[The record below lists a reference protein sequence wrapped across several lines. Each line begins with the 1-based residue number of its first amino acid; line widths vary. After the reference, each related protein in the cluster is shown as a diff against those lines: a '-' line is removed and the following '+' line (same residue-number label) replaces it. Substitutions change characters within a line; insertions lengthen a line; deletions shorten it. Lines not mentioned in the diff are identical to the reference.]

1 MAKKYRSKKEQEAL
15 MLKIFKIGGIVL
27 AILLAVVILM
37 ASVLPKLSTS
47 YGFAYFKDPWDGG
60 SPFEAF
66 NTKKELFA
74 YSTAMKAI
82 EAHGMDFSQV
92 SYPYL
97 AVDLSTAEGEL
108 KEGLKGYF
116 TYWGEKNGK
125 EVLFATRDELIE
137 QGYMVSNSKYSQT
150 FTDGYILEFTEH
162 LWSEERDQ
170 LIIGYL
176 FHHASMDAR
185 GYTVTVDLEWNGWK
199 VNEEIATLTA

>member
-15 MLKIFKIGGIVL
+15 MLKIFKIGGMVL
-27 AILLAVVILM
+27 ALLLAVVILM
-37 ASVLPKLSTS
+37 ASVLPKLSNS

-74 YSTAMKAI
+74 YSTAIKAI
-82 EAHGMDFSQV
+82 EAKGMDFSQV
-92 SYPYL
+92 SYPYF
-97 AVDLSTAEGEL
+97 AVDLSNVEGDL

-125 EVLFATRDELIE
+125 KVLFATREELIE
-137 QGYMVSNSKYSQT
+137 QGLMTSVNSYSQT
-150 FTDGYILEFTEH
+150 FTEGYLLEFTDH
-162 LWSEERDQ
+162 LWNEERDQ
-170 LIIGYL
+170 LIVGYL
-176 FHHASMDAR
+176 FFHASLDAR
-185 GYTVTVDLEWNGWK
+185 GYTVTVDKEWNGWK